1 MGQPGDEQEE
11 EITQPHLHLDDYFFN
26 ALGGSLKCT
35 YQPGAVG
42 VCTWE
47 EVCLHWLISSN

>member
-35 YQPGAVG
+35 YQPGGCWG
-42 VCTWE
+42 VHMGRS
-47 EVCLHWLISSN
+47 LSALAD